1 MGYRAYV
8 HFKNDTKLDEAAM
21 TASCREITE
30 KYGLPP
36 VGMNS
41 RYFTYYKRTID
52 FTAVGGI
59 AFLVLIGGYVVIQ
72 SIFRISVNDKIQSFG

>member
-1 MGYRAYV
+1 MTEWAGFDPVGYRAYV

-41 RYFTYYKRTID
+41 RYFTYYNLK
-52 FTAVGGI
+52 
-59 AFLVLIGGYVVIQ
+59 
-72 SIFRISVNDKIQSFG
+72 SV

>member
-41 RYFTYYKRTID
+41 RYFTYYNLK
-52 FTAVGGI
+52 
-59 AFLVLIGGYVVIQ
+59 
-72 SIFRISVNDKIQSFG
+72 SV